1 MKHKYSSKE
10 RRNKMLEVLRSQKKI
25 MVADMAEF
33 FEVSEVSIRN
43 DLQYLEEKQLLLRVK
58 GGAVNV
64 NASSEYDDLSIGK
77 KQQSHA
83 EEKRIIGA
91 VASDYIQ
98 DGETIILD
106 SGTTT
111 LEIAKNLD
119 KFTNLTII
127 TNGINV
133 AEELARYDKFSV
145 IVLGGYMRSVSL
157 STVGMTAESTLKN
170 YYVDKLFLG
179 VDSFNIDKGF
189 TTPNAEEASLNRTM
203 IECAKDV
210 IAVFD
215 SSKLEKRSFAYIAG
229 MDKVHCIITD
239 SGIPAESRERI
250 ERAGIELVIA
260 DNK

>member
-1 MKHKYSSKE
+1 
-10 RRNKMLEVLRSQKKI
+10 MLEMLRAQKKI
-25 MVADMAEF
+25 MVTDMSELF
-33 FEVSEVSIRN
+33 QVSEVSIRN

-64 NASSEYDDLSIGK
+64 NAANEYDDLSIGK
-77 KQQSHA
+77 KQQSHVA
-83 EEKRIIGA
+83 EKQIIGQ
-91 VASDYIQ
+91 VAAEFIN
-98 DGETIILD
+98 DGETIIID

-111 LEIAKNLD
+111 LEVAKHLD
-119 KFTNLTII
+119 LFNDLTII

-203 IECAKDV
+203 IECAKEV

-239 SGIPAESRERI
+239 SGIPQESRERI
-250 ERAGIELVIA
+250 ERAGIKLVIA
-260 DNK
+260 DNQ